1 MFSTKATLGSSSPA
15 GSFGAAATSMVL
27 MTPLSMIMAKRWQ
40 RMVPSTLM
48 GPGWCSSTPK
58 EPVTSPLV
66 SAIKRTIVPSVPWS
80 LAQPFITAPSL
91 TQNTTTSATPLA
103 FSSSAFAR

>member
-1 MFSTKATLGSSSPA
+1 MFSASVLSGRSSPA

-48 GPGWCSSTPK
+48 GPGWLSSTPR
-58 EPVTSPLV
+58 EPVTSALV
-66 SAIKRTIVPSVPWS
+66 SAIRRTMVPSVFWS
-80 LAQPFITAPSL
+80 FAQPFITAPSL

-103 FSSSAFAR
+103 FSSSALAR